1 MRCSAMT
8 VKSDGGDDGGDYYDR
23 EGPARVSNTITSAS
37 SRALLAASLAD
48 LRVTAHSPADI
59 LSNGIISEEEE
70 RDGETAVVLGFLP
83 STKHDRRIQRKEV
96 NYPVT
101 QSRMRRSSPL
111 WLALSCA
118 WLTEVAHGWPLLLGC
133 KAELKLG
140 GREIHGAPPR
150 QNECPT
156 LLL

>member
-1 MRCSAMT
+1 MRCSAMM

-37 SRALLAASLAD
+37 LRALLAASLAD

-96 NYPVT
+96 NYPVESDSIT
-101 QSRMRRSSPL
+101 HAPLFPPLARAQLRVVDGGGAWVAATARM
-111 WLALSCA
+111 
-118 WLTEVAHGWPLLLGC
+118 
-133 KAELKLG
+133 
-140 GREIHGAPPR
+140 
-150 QNECPT
+150 
-156 LLL
+156 

>member
-83 STKHDRRIQRKEV
+83 SVTKHDRRIQRKEV
-96 NYPVT
+96 NYPVE
-101 QSRMRRSSPL
+101 RRSDSITHAPL
-111 WLALSCA
+111 FPPLARAQLRVVDGGGA
-118 WLTEVAHGWPLLLGC
+118 WVA
-133 KAELKLG
+133 ATA
-140 GREIHGAPPR
+140 RM
-150 QNECPT
+150 
-156 LLL
+156 